1 MYLNKTVEQIYTKFN
16 ILPSLNELIDKNLIK
31 EGKKELLIILMN
43 NSLKDIYK
51 YYLSS
56 QLYIYD
62 RMYIK
67 KKEGENVAKLYDYI
81 AQNICQYFLYNKGNK
96 KKSIINKSCIKNNTN
111 NVYKVNLYE
120 TNTNNSDKII
130 IRKNINILKIKK
142 FIYIYYFI

>member
-1 MYLNKTVEQIYTKFN
+1 
-16 ILPSLNELIDKNLIK
+16 
-31 EGKKELLIILMN
+31 MN